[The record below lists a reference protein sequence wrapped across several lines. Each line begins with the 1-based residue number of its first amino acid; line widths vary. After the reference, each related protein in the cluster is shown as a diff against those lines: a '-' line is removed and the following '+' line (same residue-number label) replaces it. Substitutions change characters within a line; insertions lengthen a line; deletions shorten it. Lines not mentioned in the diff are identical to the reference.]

1 MLTELQQRLS
11 KHDQHKFNADLSAAR
26 QLYPKFDQYGQ
37 GLLSMKLSCE
47 LMYMVYHNQ
56 PQYRLSIADN
66 TCLAKDL
73 VASLRKL

>member
-11 KHDQHKFNADLSAAR
+11 KPDQHKFDAELSAAR
-26 QLYPKFDQYGQ
+26 QLYPTFDQYGK
-37 GLLSMKLSCE
+37 GLISMKLSCE

-66 TCLAKDL
+66 QRLAKDL
-73 VASLRKL
+73 IASLND

>member
-11 KHDQHKFNADLSAAR
+11 KHDQHKFDAELCAAR
-26 QLYPKFDQYGQ
+26 QLYPKLDQYGQ

-66 TCLAKDL
+66 EHLAKDL